1 MIYRT
6 VSIVSAA
13 TFSLAFLAC
22 DKPLDTNRTVEG
34 YTTFGQAV
42 YREGCQR
49 VAYTGQLAEKAAGT
63 RQTVDVSGALGRSV
77 CVDNM
82 PAPVDAPAKLK
93 AIQADRD
100 GLIATIDAILPST
113 ILSDLQ
119 RFLESLLVLADD
131 GTMETAISGLGKIL
145 GVMRDDP
152 DFSPALA
159 RLAHRN
165 GYRPT
170 KTAAGLVHTI
180 IEYPQI
186 DDFLDKLLGLV
197 GPGGTAETEW
207 KQVLRALSRELK
219 TAQPVANPAD
229 PERTLRLALNLVFST
244 HPQLASGKVRPLVQR
259 DYRGIAQAALTG
271 NRVAAPFVDKN
282 NDGLADVDDQG
293 RYVDAN
299 GAPLVVPSPFPEAG
313 VADTAPRDTLG
324 RALASTGSQAT
335 MYRYL
340 DLDPTVIAGL
350 SREGVALMDAKKDIT
365 LGLVHG
371 ASALLGPRKTQTK
384 MYTDPAGGMI
394 DALTFQ
400 GFDTDQAA
408 VLDLVHAFFQILGDP
423 NAQDTLLTAKTLLTK
438 YEAESSRA
446 IGAMLDASDRGK
458 KYPNAKIPET
468 STLYDDLVPILVR
481 LLRVPGL
488 FEDVMN
494 ALEDPKVRGFAPM
507 IGRLLVAKNQID
519 FDHANGPDFPL
530 VGGNVALDSILP
542 VDRTKADVDYNR
554 SLLQR
559 IAHLIHSA
567 NGIPLCN
574 KPGATVGLGPINLAG
589 PYAKCDLFQIDDL
602 ALFFIL
608 NMSSV
613 KNNSSYPS
621 AYNGANFAAKIKPD
635 GLRTLLDNGLG
646 DGVLQLQTKITGFN
660 RRPSPAALVRTLFL
674 RPAELRALNMQFLLD
689 TMEPVATK
697 DGELF
702 YDVHDK
708 SITAW
713 ETRLP
718 TNPNGRLNDSFYDAV
733 QPLVD
738 AFAKHDECIEFND
751 QTGNCTKTRNA
762 AKIFVDILATLH
774 EHWGSPQS
782 SYSGKTFQSVDPRQP
797 RFAYPDNVVSYEQL
811 LAEVLSAGDLMPAT
825 LDLAPILN
833 RMTVDGTAGTQP
845 ARPVLLATAR
855 YLLDPGATPPG
866 VAYRNGATTTT
877 TSDGK
882 TIIPRATPYHL
893 LADAYAHKRAS
904 LAATDPAKAA
914 TWKAATSAL
923 VDQMLTVEVVN
934 GKSRLKNRRVHAL
947 TQILIDFLR
956 DRLATHAKKGDLDNW
971 VHKQLTQDMT
981 DVMGGPTFAAM
992 ADFVDKVQ
1000 ADPDARTQ
1008 LYTLLQYLVDEAQ
1021 SDLAFATALTTL
1033 ADQVQTMMADNDLV
1047 PILRVVGTALDPDG
1061 GPAQGAI
1068 DSQVT
1073 LIKKSRERDDR
1084 KVLLSILRNL
1094 YRMNTDGTYPASTL
1108 ADHLS
1113 ELNRTKPGQGGSL
1126 DAGDYKTLLG
1136 EISDFF
1142 LDEKRGFTR
1151 FVNIAK
1157 MRGPKN

>member
-1 MIYRT
+1 
-6 VSIVSAA
+6 
-13 TFSLAFLAC
+13 LLAC
-22 DKPLDTNRTVEG
+22 DKPLDTDRNVER
-34 YTTFGQAV
+34 YTSFGQAV

-49 VAYTGQLAEKAAGT
+49 VAYTGQLAEKAAGL
-63 RQTVDVSGALGRSV
+63 RKTVDVSGALGRAV
-77 CVDNM
+77 CVDEM
-82 PAPVDAPAKLK
+82 PAPADAPAKLK
-93 AIQADRD
+93 AIRAQRD
-100 GLIATIDAILPST
+100 GLIATIDAILPSP

-119 RFLESLLVLADD
+119 RFLESILPLADD
-131 GTMETAISGLGKIL
+131 GTMEAAISGLGKIL
-145 GVMRDDP
+145 AVMRDDP
-152 DFSPALA
+152 DFAPALA

-180 IEYPQI
+180 IEYPRI
-186 DDFLDKLLGLV
+186 DDFLDKVLNLV

-207 KQVLRALSRELK
+207 KQVLRSLSRELK

-229 PERTLRLALNLVFST
+229 PERTLRLAVNLVFST
-244 HPQLASGKVRPLVQR
+244 HPQLGSGKARPLVQR

-271 NRVAAPFVDKN
+271 GRVAAPFVDKN
-282 NDGLADVDDQG
+282 NDGLADVDSEG

-299 GAPLVVPSPFPEAG
+299 GQPLVVPSPFPEAG
-313 VADTAPRDTLG
+313 VADTAPRDSLG

-340 DLDPTVIAGL
+340 DLDPTVIGGL
-350 SREGVALMDAKKDIT
+350 SREGVALMDSKKDIT

-394 DALTFQ
+394 DALTYQ
-400 GFDTDQAA
+400 GFDVDQAP
-408 VLDLVHAFFQILGDP
+408 VLDLVHAFIQILGDP
-423 NAQDTLLTAKTLLTK
+423 NAQDTLLTAKTLITK

-468 STLYDDLVPILVR
+468 STLYDDLIPILVR
-481 LLRVPGL
+481 ILRVPGL
-488 FEDVMN
+488 MEDVMT
-494 ALEDPKVRGFAPM
+494 ALEDPRVRGFAPM
-507 IGRLLVAKNQID
+507 LGRLLVAKNQID
-519 FDHANGPDFPL
+519 FDHADGPDFPL
-530 VGGNVALDSILP
+530 IGGNVALDSILP
-542 VDRTKADVDYNR
+542 VDRSKPDVDWNR

-559 IAHLIHSA
+559 IAHMIHSS
-567 NGIPLCN
+567 NGVPMCN
-574 KPGATVGLGPINLAG
+574 KPDATVSAFGITLPGK
-589 PYAKCDLFQIDDL
+589 YARCELFEIDDL

-613 KNNSSYPS
+613 KESSNYPS
-621 AYNGANFAAKIKPD
+621 ASDGANFAKKIKP
-635 GLRTLLDNGLG
+635 GALRALLDNGLG
-646 DGVLQLQTKITGFN
+646 DLMLQNETKITGFD

-674 RPAELRALNMQFLLD
+674 RPAELRALNMKFLLD
-689 TMEPVATK
+689 TMEPVLTK

-702 YDVHDK
+702 FDVHDK

-718 TNPNGRLNDSFYDAV
+718 TNPNGRLNDTFYDAV

-738 AFAKHDECIEFND
+738 AFAKHDECIEINA
-751 QTGNCTKTRNA
+751 QTGDCTKTRNA

-774 EHWGSPQS
+774 EHWGSPQT
-782 SYSGKTFQSVDPRQP
+782 SYNGKTFQSADPRQP
-797 RFAYPDNVVSYEQL
+797 RFAYPDNVVSYEPL
-811 LAEVLSAGDLMPAT
+811 LAEILSSSDLMPST
-825 LDLAPILN
+825 LDLVPILN
-833 RMTVDGTAGTQP
+833 RMTIDGTAGTQP
-845 ARPVLLATAR
+845 ARPVLISSMR

-866 VAYRNGATTTT
+866 VTYRNGATTTT

-882 TIIPRATPYHL
+882 KVIPRATPYHL
-893 LADAYAHKRAS
+893 LADAYAHKRAA
-904 LAATDPAKAA
+904 LAATDPAKANN
-914 TWKAATSAL
+914 WKAATSAL

-934 GKSRLKNRRVHAL
+934 GKSRLKNRRVHAV

-956 DRLATHAKKGDLDNW
+956 DRLAAHAKKGDLDDW
-971 VHKQLTQDMT
+971 VHKQLTKDVT
-981 DVMGGPTFAAM
+981 DVLGSPTFAALT
-992 ADFVDKVQ
+992 DFVEKVQ
-1000 ADPDARTQ
+1000 VDVDARTQ
-1008 LYTLLQYLVDEAQ
+1008 LYDLLQYLVDEAQ
-1021 SDLAFATALTTL
+1021 NDLAFATALTTL

-1047 PILRVVGTALDPDG
+1047 PILRVVGEALDPDG
-1061 GPAQGAI
+1061 GRAQGAI
-1068 DSQVT
+1068 DAQLT
-1073 LIKKSRERDDR
+1073 LVKKSRQRDDK
-1084 KVLLSILRNL
+1084 KVLLTILRNL
-1094 YRMNTDGTYPASTL
+1094 YRMNPDGTYPASTL
-1108 ADHLS
+1108 ADQLS
-1113 ELNRTKPGQGGSL
+1113 ELNRTRPGQGGML

>member
-1 MIYRT
+1 
-6 VSIVSAA
+6 VSAA
-13 TFSLAFLAC
+13 TFSLAFFVAC
-22 DKPLDTNRTVEG
+22 EKPLDTNRVVEG
-34 YTTFGQAV
+34 YTSFGEAV

-63 RQTVDVSGALGRSV
+63 RQTVDVSGALGRAV
-77 CVDNM
+77 CVDNT

-93 AIQADRD
+93 ALQAQRES
-100 GLIATIDAILPST
+100 LIPLIDAILPSP

-119 RFLESLLVLADD
+119 RFLESLMPLADD
-131 GTMETAISGLGKIL
+131 GTMEAAIAGLGKLL
-145 GVMRDDP
+145 GLMRDDP
-152 DFSPALA
+152 DFAPALA
-159 RLAHRN
+159 RIAHRN

-180 IEYPQI
+180 VEYPRI
-186 DDFLDKLLGLV
+186 DDFLDKVLNLV

-207 KQVLRALSRELK
+207 KAVLRALSRELK

-244 HPQLASGKVRPLVQR
+244 NPALGSGKARPLVAR

-271 NRVAAPFVDKN
+271 GRVAAPFVDKN

-299 GAPLVVPSPFPEAG
+299 GAPLDVPSPFPEAG
-313 VADTAPRDTLG
+313 VADSAPRDSLG
-324 RALASTGSQAT
+324 RALASSGTTAT
-335 MYRYL
+335 MYKYL
-340 DLDPTVIAGL
+340 DLDPTVIGGL
-350 SREGVALMDAKKDIT
+350 AREGVALMDSKKDIT
-365 LGLVHG
+365 LGLMHG

-384 MYTDPAGGMI
+384 MYMDSAGAMM
-394 DALTFQ
+394 DAYTFE
-400 GFDTDQAA
+400 GFDIDQAA
-408 VLDLVHAFFQILGDP
+408 VLDMVHAFIQILGDP
-423 NAQDTLLTAKTLLTK
+423 NASDTLLTAKTLLTK
-438 YEAESSRA
+438 YEAESTRA

-468 STLYDDLVPILVR
+468 STLYDDLIPIVVR

-488 FEDVMN
+488 FEDVMT

-507 IGRLLVAKNQID
+507 IARLLVAKNQID
-519 FDHANGPDFPL
+519 FDHANGPHFPL

-542 VDRTKADVDYNR
+542 VDRTKPDVDWNR

-567 NGIPLCN
+567 NGVPLCN
-574 KPGATVGLGPINLAG
+574 KKDATVSMGPFTLAG
-589 PYAKCDLFQIDDL
+589 PYAKCDLFEIDDL

-613 KNNSSYPS
+613 KNDSRYPS

-635 GLRTLLDNGLG
+635 GLRGFLDNSLG
-646 DGVLQLQTKITGFN
+646 DIVLQGQTKITGFT
-660 RRPSPAALVRTLFL
+660 RRPTPAALVRTLFL
-674 RPAELRALNMQFLLD
+674 RPNEMRSLDMQFLLD

-702 YDVHDK
+702 FDVHDK

-718 TNPNGRLNDSFYDAV
+718 TNPNGRLNDTFYDAV

-738 AFAKHDECIEFND
+738 AFAKHDECIEVNA

-782 SYSGKTFQSVDPRQP
+782 SYNGKTFQSADPRQP

-811 LAEVLSAGDLMPAT
+811 LAEILSAGDLMPAT
-825 LDLAPILN
+825 LDLVPILN
-833 RMTVDGTAGTQP
+833 RMTIDGTTATQP
-845 ARPVLLATAR
+845 ARPVLLAAAR

-882 TIIPRATPYHL
+882 KVIPRATPYHL
-893 LADAYAHKRAS
+893 LADAYAHKRAA
-904 LAATDPAKAA
+904 LAATDPAKANA
-914 TWKAATSAL
+914 WKAATSAL

-934 GKSRLKNRRVHAL
+934 GKHRMKNRRVHAV

-956 DRLATHAKKGDLDNW
+956 DRLAMHAKKGDLDDW
-971 VHKQLTQDMT
+971 VHKQLTKDVT
-981 DVMGGPTFAAM
+981 DVMGGPTFAAL
-992 ADFVDKVQ
+992 ADFVSKVQ
-1000 ADPDARTQ
+1000 TDTEARTQ
-1008 LYTLLQYLVDEAQ
+1008 LYDLLQYLVDEAQ

-1047 PILRVVGTALDPDG
+1047 PILRVVGEALDPDG
-1061 GPAQGAI
+1061 GRAQGAI
-1068 DSQVT
+1068 DAQLT
-1073 LIKKSRERDDR
+1073 LVKKSRQMDDR
-1084 KVLLSILRNL
+1084 KVLLTILRNL
-1094 YRMNTDGTYPASTL
+1094 YRTAPDGTYPASTL
-1108 ADHLS
+1108 ADQLA
-1113 ELNRTKPGQGGSL
+1113 ELNRTRPGQGGTL